1 MTPAIRSMT
10 RVVKTSLGAV
20 PPVDAN
26 MTRVAYTRVRIEPTM
41 ASHLPHPPPTPSD
54 GGVEMPHDPGPA
66 QPPLPL
72 PIATML
78 TPNERIRV
86 DAAGEGSYYAIH
98 RDSVAELVQDLKS
111 NRVSAVVMS
120 VTRCDQG
127 ARASVAA
134 LVREFPRVPTVALL
148 TQLDRTT
155 PHAMLSLGSTGVRQL
170 VDVRDADG
178 WRELRTY
185 LLSAR
190 GDDIQRQALSQL
202 AVDLAGVSSD
212 CWRFFE
218 ALFIAPPRVST
229 VRALAHR
236 LDVLPSTLMS
246 RFYRAHLPA
255 PKYYLSAARLVRAA
269 RLFENP
275 GFSVAN
281 VANHLDYSSPQS
293 FGRHVR
299 TLMQMTAVE
308 FRDQYD
314 GEGMF
319 QHFRQTLV
327 LPYAAQLRRL
337 HPLTPS
343 WSGGG
348 PYPRRML
355 H

>member
-1 MTPAIRSMT
+1 MQNDLGPT
-10 RVVKTSLGAV
+10 R
-20 PPVDAN
+20 P
-26 MTRVAYTRVRIEPTM
+26 
-41 ASHLPHPPPTPSD
+41 
-54 GGVEMPHDPGPA
+54 
-66 QPPLPL
+66 PL

-86 DAAGEGSYYAIH
+86 DAAGEGSYQAIH
-98 RDSVAELVQDLKS
+98 RDSVAEVVQDLKS
-111 NRVSAVVMS
+111 NRVSAVVVS
-120 VTRCDQG
+120 VTCCDQG

-148 TQLDRTT
+148 TEVDRTT

-178 WRELRTY
+178 WRELRSY

-190 GDDIQRQALSQL
+190 GEDIQRQALTEL
-202 AVDLAGVSSD
+202 AMDLAGVPQD

-218 ALFIAPPRVST
+218 ALFVAPPRVST
-229 VRALAHR
+229 VRALARR

-246 RFYRAHLPA
+246 RFFRAHLPA
-255 PKYYLSAARLVRAA
+255 PKQYLATARLVRAA

-299 TLMQMTAVE
+299 TLMQLTAVQ
-308 FRDQYD
+308 FRDRYD
-314 GEGMF
+314 GEGML
-319 QHFRQTLV
+319 QHFRQVLV
-327 LPYAAQLRRL
+327 FPHAVQLRQLR
-337 HPLTPS
+337 PLTPS
-343 WSGGG
+343 WGAS
-348 PYPRRML
+348 YVRSVMQ
-355 H
+355 